1 MNQLKFNV
9 KNQIITRTDH
19 FQVVADSKNYLNAE
33 FVFTD
38 EWNGEKIIAI
48 FGHDGNYYQ
57 VELIDN
63 VCLVPWEV
71 IKAPSFSVS
80 LFCDNL
86 ITANIVKVG
95 VEKSGFTDDGQIP
108 GTPTPTIFEKYIE
121 ELDERFKKTVEES
134 IPPKATEEQ
143 ANEGNDDLAY
153 MTPAKSKQQFNYLIA
168 SALTDTPEIYT
179 KESIEGMNSITG
191 MKHGDMCIILSGTSS
206 AQSIYRYY
214 TKDINGNELSSPQ
227 WVWLTDLSLFAPMP
241 VLELTEDFN
250 DSYPTFVWDYSLGNS
265 AKITFI
271 DEPTGIEELRITNV
285 FSGAYG
291 TIDVYHSPG
300 GSLKFEDG
308 TYYSFPPDWDYLVP
322 NANQHYRYSFYFD
335 GYKFDWSRSVR
346 ENV

>member
-57 VELIDN
+57 VELTDN

-143 ANEGNDDLAY
+143 ANEGNDDIAY

-214 TKDINGNELSSPQ
+214 TKDINGAELSNPQ
-227 WVWLTDLSLFAPMP
+227 WVWLTDLSLFAPLP
-241 VLELTEDFN
+241 VLELEDG
-250 DSYPTFVWDYSLGNS
+250 TWDYALGNS
-265 AKITFI
+265 AKITLT
-271 DEPTGIEELRITNV
+271 ENTALSITNV
-285 FSGAYG
+285 YSGAYG
-291 TIDVYHSPG
+291 VIDVYGNFTLTLPSN
-300 GSLKFEDG
+300 S
-308 TYYSFPPDWDYLVP
+308 YSFPSDWDYLVP
-322 NANQHYRYSFYFD
+322 NANQHYRYSFYYD
-335 GYKFDWSRSVR
+335 GNKFDWSRSVR